1 VAGHRGF
8 LLREAISLL
17 LTFSGFLGRVGS
29 VLILSFVWNM
39 GGRVEF
45 GAGSIINDTYPHFE
59 WLSHSFVLECGHVGG
74 EPGLGDRCA
83 LLFRGWWASVRLI
96 FLIFLLAMSCQSKEG
111 GSDLFIHL
119 NLVNRDAHAIAR
131 LPVPPTHLLGYIS
144 SRFRA
149 SPRTQARFV
158 TLRT

>member
-74 EPGLGDRCA
+74 EPGLGRSLCSSFSWVVGVSA
-83 LLFRGWWASVRLI
+83 SHLF
-96 FLIFLLAMSCQSKEG
+96 
-111 GSDLFIHL
+111 DLPSGD
-119 NLVNRDAHAIAR
+119 V
-131 LPVPPTHLLGYIS
+131 VPK
-144 SRFRA
+144 
-149 SPRTQARFV
+149 
-158 TLRT
+158 